1 MTAGDGDRR
10 AALPARLRALGDRRG
25 VLATRA
31 RVLRALHGFFE
42 ARGFLHLETP
52 ARVTCPGL
60 EPHLVPFPAGG
71 GRWLIT
77 SPELHLKKALVALA
91 AAGDP
96 SPRVYEVARVFRDDE
111 TGPWHLPEFTM
122 VEWYR
127 AGEGLDALVRDLE
140 ELLPRLAEAAGADP
154 RDASGTDLT
163 LPFERL
169 SVRDAFARY
178 AAIDLAACRERD
190 DLAAEVR
197 RLGLPVDPGDTWDDL
212 FFRAF
217 LDRVEPR
224 LGRARATI
232 LEEYPASQCALARV
246 REDPGFPVA
255 LRFELYAG
263 GVELANAFDE
273 LTDPVEQRRRHE
285 ADRAARRAAGLA
297 VPDLD
302 EEFLAA
308 LEAGMPPAAGIALGF
323 DRLLAVLLGLPGASE
338 VVAFPPGGRG
348 SS

>member
-1 MTAGDGDRR
+1 MTAEGGDRR
-10 AALPARLRALGDRRG
+10 AGLPARLRALGERRR

-31 RVLRALHGFFE
+31 RVLAALRAFFDE
-42 ARGFLHLETP
+42 CGFLHVETP
-52 ARVTCPGL
+52 VRVVCPGL
-60 EPHLVPFPAGG
+60 EPHLVPFPAGE

-91 AAGDP
+91 AAGDAP
-96 SPRVYEVARVFRDDE
+96 PRIYEVARVFRDDE
-111 TGPWHLPEFTM
+111 GGPWHLPEFTM
-122 VEWYR
+122 IEWYR
-127 AGEGLDALVRDLE
+127 AEEGLEALVRDLE
-140 ELLPRLAEAAGADP
+140 ELLPLLAEAAGADP
-154 RDASGTDLT
+154 RNASGTDLT

-169 SVRDAFARY
+169 TVREAFARH
-178 AAIDLAACRERD
+178 AGIDLAACREREA
-190 DLAAEVR
+190 LAAEVR
-197 RLGLPVDPGDTWDDL
+197 RLGLPVDPADTWDDL
-212 FFRAF
+212 FFRVF

-224 LGRARATI
+224 LGRERATI
-232 LEEYPASQCALARV
+232 LAEYPASQAALARV
-246 REDPGFPVA
+246 REDPDFPVA

-273 LTDPVEQRRRHE
+273 LTDPAEQRRRHE

-323 DRLLAVLLGLPGASE
+323 DRLLAVLLGLPGARAT
-338 VVAFPPGGRG
+338 VAFPPDDRA
-348 SS
+348 

>member
-1 MTAGDGDRR
+1 MTAEGGDRR
-10 AALPARLRALGDRRG
+10 AGLPARLRVLGERRR

-31 RVLRALHGFFE
+31 RVLAALRAFFDE
-42 ARGFLHLETP
+42 RGFLHVETP
-52 ARVTCPGL
+52 VRVVCPGL
-60 EPHLVPFPAGG
+60 EPHLVPFPAGE

-91 AAGDP
+91 AAGD
-96 SPRVYEVARVFRDDE
+96 A
-111 TGPWHLPEFTM
+111 EFTM
-122 VEWYR
+122 IEWYR
-127 AGEGLDALVRDLE
+127 AEEGLEALVRDLE
-140 ELLPRLAEAAGADP
+140 ELLPLLAEAAGADP
-154 RDASGTDLT
+154 RNASGTDLT

-169 SVRDAFARY
+169 TVREAFARH
-178 AAIDLAACRERD
+178 AGIDLAACREREA
-190 DLAAEVR
+190 LAAEVR
-197 RLGLPVDPGDTWDDL
+197 RLGLPVDPADTWDDL
-212 FFRAF
+212 FFRVF

-224 LGRARATI
+224 LGRERATI
-232 LEEYPASQCALARV
+232 LAEYPASQAALARV
-246 REDPGFPVA
+246 REDPDFPVA

-273 LTDPVEQRRRHE
+273 LTDPAEQRRRHE

-323 DRLLAVLLGLPGASE
+323 DRLLAVLLGLPGARAT
-338 VVAFPPGGRG
+338 VAFPPDDRA
-348 SS
+348 